1 MPALITHDTFGQN
14 VYNQLYSDIG
24 GTRDEAEAFLLGN
37 QGPDPLFYSVLNPR
51 LRAFNRLGNVMHNQ
65 KPDELLVAFRN
76 SLGIL
81 RKEELPVGRAYAL
94 GFLCHYLLDSN
105 LHPLVFFHEY
115 RLCDAGEPGLSRADG
130 SEVHA
135 IIESEFDEMI
145 LFEKRGETV
154 ATFDPSRAILKG
166 DRDVLDIVSKMYVY
180 AALTVYGIIIPPEMF
195 TMSVKDFRRTQHLF
209 HSATGRKRDVLG
221 RVEELVRPHS
231 LCRSMSHRPIE
242 LTESEF
248 DNRDHARWANPFTGE
263 THTESFW
270 DIYETTAGHVERT
283 FEAFLSDGFGVQAAG
298 SITGHLDFS
307 GKPTVATLVR
317 VESDDTT
324 EGDGRRCG
332 TDDSRNDGERP
343 SDING

>member
-14 VYNQLYSDIG
+14 VYSQFYSDIG

-51 LRAFNRLGNVMHNQ
+51 LRAFNRLGNVMHNE
-65 KPDELLVAFRN
+65 KPNELLVAFKN

-81 RKEELPVGRAYAL
+81 GKGERSIGRAYAL
-94 GFLCHYLLDSN
+94 GFLCHYLLDST

-135 IIESEFDEMI
+135 VIESEFDEMV

-154 ATFDPSRAILKG
+154 ATFDPSHDILRS
-166 DRDVLDIVSKMYVY
+166 DRNVLDIVSKMYVY

-195 TMSVKDFRRTQHLF
+195 TASVKNFRRTQHLF

-231 LCRSMSHRPIE
+231 LYRSMSHRPIE

-248 DNRDHARWANPFTGE
+248 DNRDHDRWANPFTGE
-263 THTESFW
+263 TRTDSFW
-270 DIYETTAGHVERT
+270 DLYETTVGHTGPT
-283 FEAFLSDGFGVQAAG
+283 FETFSADGFDTRAACA
-298 SITGHLDFS
+298 ITRHLDFS
-307 GKPTVATLVR
+307 GKPTVATLIR
-317 VESDDTT
+317 VENDDEA
-324 EGDGRRCG
+324 EGGGRRCG
-332 TDDSRNDGERP
+332 TDDSREDGERP
-343 SDING
+343 SDANG